1 MKSIIILEL
10 FQEYNTVKHVCFK
23 NDCELLKFIYA
34 DIIVSV
40 AWTVYVNDNGSNIC
54 FLRNNVWNVLFSD
67 VWSVMQFGVRSIIS
81 VSLIFFKIL
90 SGVWLFDIYIIIY

>member
-10 FQEYNTVKHVCFK
+10 FQEYNTVKQVCFK
-23 NDCELLKFIYA
+23 NDCELLKFVYA

-81 VSLIFFKIL
+81 QNIVWCLI
-90 SGVWLFDIYIIIY
+90 VWYLYYYLLNEIYT